1 MKIEFDDGF
10 SFGKGAFETIK
21 VVNGLPLFLDAHLKR
36 LKNSLNFFE
45 IKTDIDEKK
54 IYEYIDKSN
63 NKNFAMKLIISDKN
77 FIITSREDNYRKD
90 NKSYKL
96 KISKVRRNSTSKIIY
111 HKSLSYYENI
121 IEHRWAVD
129 SGYDSALF
137 LNERE
142 EVSETSFANIFFV
155 KNDKIYTPK
164 VSSGLLRG
172 TMREFLIK
180 NFEIIEDKIYAKNL
194 DSFDEC
200 FISNS
205 LMGVRNV
212 VSIDEIKF
220 KSNEKTKTIQDYL
233 KKFGF

>member
-10 SFGKGAFETIK
+10 SFGKGVFETIK
-21 VVNGLPLFLDAHLKR
+21 VVDGMPLFLEDHLKR
-36 LKNSLNFFE
+36 LKNSLDFFE

-63 NKNFAMKLIISDKN
+63 NKNFAMKVIISDKN
-77 FIITSREDNYRKD
+77 FIVTSREDNYRND

-96 KISKVRRNSTSKIIY
+96 KISKVKRNSTSKIIY

-121 IEHRWAVD
+121 LEHGLAVGG
-129 SGYDSALF
+129 GYDSALF

-142 EVSETSFANIFFV
+142 EISETSFANIFFV
-155 KNDKIYTPK
+155 KNDKIYTPT

-172 TMREFLIK
+172 TMRGFLIK

-220 KSNEKTKTIQDYL
+220 NRNVKTKIIQDYL